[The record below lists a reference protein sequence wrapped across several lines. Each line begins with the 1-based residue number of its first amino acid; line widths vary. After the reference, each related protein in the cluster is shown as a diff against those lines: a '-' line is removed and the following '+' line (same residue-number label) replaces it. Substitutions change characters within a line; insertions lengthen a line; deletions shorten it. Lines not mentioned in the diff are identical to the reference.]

1 MGERCTCSCAAVQ
14 LGCAVHFKEMAHKHS
29 RLKPEGRFIWYVVR
43 LWRLAEHLP
52 IKPVPIES
60 IAEFDQNCWFGQ
72 SDVPTCRAVAAHAKR
87 IYEADLSYPIL
98 LSAEG
103 YLMDGGHRIAKAWLL
118 GMKDIQAVQ
127 FEVDPEPD
135 EVRPE

>member
-1 MGERCTCSCAAVQ
+1 MRLGREIQ
-14 LGCAVHFKEMAHKHS
+14 LKRVAHKHS
-29 RLKPEGRFIWYVVR
+29 RLKSDGRYVWYVER
-43 LWRLAEHLP
+43 LWRLAEGLP
-52 IKPVPIES
+52 VKVILIES
-60 IAEFDQNCWFGQ
+60 VAEFDQNCWFDQ

-87 IYEADLSYPIL
+87 IYEADLSYPVIL
-98 LSAEG
+98 SDEG

-118 GMKDIQAVQ
+118 GMKEVQAVQ